1 MVAVSIQQNTEQ
13 RAKDKARQRIHD
25 KKYTAGKSQVDNFA
39 VCTNETHDGSKAYCA
54 QKTNEG
60 NRQSRCFNKSA
71 QAQRFDFHA
80 LAKTGHDSMNF
91 SGKRYDNNCYGDY
104 IAEIQRIDGIYFRQ
118 GDAEKRSDSRSER
131 DTQGEIADTL
141 AASAFRYDRSY
152 FRSDYGRHHAVSSA
166 LHEAQNEQKHHV
178 HDKMIAHGAQ

>member
-1 MVAVSIQQNTEQ
+1 MPTRTAPSSKVKEESASAIAMKPGYHGKQYGKHDDMVAVSIQQNTEQ
-13 RAKDKARQRIHD
+13 RAKGQGTQRIHD

-118 GDAEKRSDSRSER
+118 GDAEKRVR
-131 DTQGEIADTL
+131 
-141 AASAFRYDRSY
+141 
-152 FRSDYGRHHAVSSA
+152 
-166 LHEAQNEQKHHV
+166 
-178 HDKMIAHGAQ
+178 